1 MARDRGADEEASSDW
16 IAGVPRRVPCP
27 GADSIPPSG
36 RPRHGCDV
44 EMALRHRGP
53 SAGQRLGRGRF
64 FEAAAAVY
72 RLSPWQIMQS
82 ESQVLRLDA
91 PGFGVENA
99 CLSVVGGLDE
109 HYGVPNFE
117 SVDDFSDTAMAE
129 VEGVAG
135 GQSASVPVLSINF
148 GGRKELPRRLARQ
161 AKRHAWPVAGPRAYP
176 WILAV
181 AVDGLSRPITE
192 RDYAYT
198 SALLEALAVFL
209 REHAAAFAPD
219 PAAPCPCGSGVR
231 YRKCCMPR

>member
-1 MARDRGADEEASSDW
+1 VRRDEL
-16 IAGVPRRVPCP
+16 AGLK
-27 GADSIPPSG
+27 SG
-36 RPRHGCDV
+36 G
-44 EMALRHRGP
+44 
-53 SAGQRLGRGRF
+53 
-64 FEAAAAVY
+64 
-72 RLSPWQIMQS
+72 
-82 ESQVLRLDA
+82 
-91 PGFGVENA
+91 
-99 CLSVVGGLDE
+99 
-109 HYGVPNFE
+109 
-117 SVDDFSDTAMAE
+117 AMAE